1 MREEDGQSVMK
12 VLILTIWYPN
22 AENPILGTFV
32 HEQAVAL
39 RAAGVDVQ
47 VVQPVPSSP
56 FPIYLFKESYRKL
69 AKMPE
74 REVYEGFT
82 IYHPR
87 YLTLPHH
94 FLFERVGDWMYH
106 SIRSLVKRV
115 YADWPFDIIHAHTT
129 YPCGYAANLLR
140 DRDLPTVKV
149 IHTIHRTCIID
160 APNYNN
166 RCFQKVRA
174 ALEGADRDVFVS
186 LEGKR
191 FALQYTEGRCEQKA
205 EYITN
210 GVDTLKFH
218 LDDAAKM
225 HVAELKEK
233 HRGTWNLVFVGYLNE
248 RKGIKELLPAVANLV
263 ASGKK
268 NLHLFL
274 VGRNDLGSYIDDF
287 LKSHGL
293 SDNVTLVGP
302 VLHDKVKLW
311 MSFADAFILPSH
323 SEGLPT
329 VLFESLYA
337 GAPSIFTRVGGV
349 GDVVEN
355 GREAILIEPKSI
367 TAIEEA
373 VKRLMDSPELCS
385 ALGRRGHQLISEGF
399 TWGINAERHVELY
412 NQLSGPAKP
421 ISDTV
426 QVSL

>member
-1 MREEDGQSVMK
+1 MK

-39 RAAGVDVQ
+39 RAAGVDIQ

-56 FPIYLFKESYRKL
+56 FPISLFKESYRKL
-69 AKMPE
+69 AKMPAKE
-74 REVYEGFT
+74 DYEGFT

-87 YLTLPHH
+87 YITLPRH
-94 FLFERVGDWMYH
+94 FLFERVGDWMFRA
-106 SIRSLVKRV
+106 IRPLVKRI
-115 YADWPFDIIHAHTT
+115 YEDWPFDIIHAHTT

-140 DRDLPTVKV
+140 DHDFPSVKV
-149 IHTIHRTCIID
+149 VHTIHRTCIID
-160 APNYNN
+160 APNYNS
-166 RCFQKVRA
+166 RCCEKVRV

-186 LEGKR
+186 LEGKGL
-191 FALQYTEGRCEQKA
+191 ALKYTEGRCERKA

-210 GVDTLKFH
+210 GVDTMKFQ
-218 LDDAAKM
+218 LDDAAKLQ
-225 HVAELKEK
+225 VAELKAR
-233 HRGTWNLVFVGYLNE
+233 HRSTWNLVFVGYLSE

-263 ASGKK
+263 ASGKS

-274 VGRNDLGSYIDDF
+274 VGRNDLGSYIEDF
-287 LKSHGL
+287 IASHGL

-302 VLHDKVKLW
+302 VLHDRVKVW

-349 GDVVEN
+349 GDIVEN

-367 TAIEEA
+367 AAIEEA
-373 VKRLMDSPELCS
+373 IMRLMDSPELCS
-385 ALGRRGHQLISEGF
+385 EMSRRGHQLISERF
-399 TWGINAERHVELY
+399 TWEINARRHLELY
-412 NQLSGPAKP
+412 EQLAGTGRPLGVGVP
-421 ISDTV
+421 E
-426 QVSL
+426 SL